1 MRARLAAL
9 LAAMALA
16 SLASTST
23 AAAQAPH
30 VVAPGETLWSIAA
43 ANGLTTR
50 TVAVFNGIAEDTQLQ
65 AGATIE
71 VPTVDEGAAALA
83 SAGYTTSTSTATTST
98 TSSTATSTAP
108 APPVPTPW
116 LSPIWSPWGTLYLAS
131 GAAESWNAMREAS
144 LAQYGVDLYPNGT
157 MSAYRSYDQQS
168 YLYNLYLS
176 GQGALANPPGTSS
189 HELGTAVD
197 VATPE
202 MRWVIDQIGYA
213 YGWGKVHAPTEW
225 WHVDYLG

>member
-1 MRARLAAL
+1 M
-9 LAAMALA
+9 LA
-16 SLASTST
+16 SLA
-23 AAAQAPH
+23 AALISASSAFAEAAH

-43 ANGLTTR
+43 ANNLTTR
-50 TVAVFNGIAEDTQLQ
+50 TVAAYNGISEDTQLV
-65 AGATIE
+65 AGETIE

-83 SAGYTTSTSTATTST
+83 SSGATSTSTATTT
-98 TSSTATSTAP
+98 TTTATSAP
-108 APPVPTPW
+108 APPLPTPW

-144 LAQYGVDLYPNGT
+144 LQDYGVDLYPNGT
-157 MSAYRSYDQQS
+157 LSAYRSYDQQA

-176 GQGALANPPGTSS
+176 GQGAPADPPGTSS

-202 MRWVIDQIGYA
+202 MRWVVDQIGAA
-213 YGWGKVHAPTEW
+213 YGWGKVHGPDEW

>member
-1 MRARLAAL
+1 MPKTGTRAAAL
-9 LAAMALA
+9 LAALTLA

-23 AAAQAPH
+23 AQGEAAH

-43 ANGLTTR
+43 ANNLTTR
-50 TVAVFNGIAEDTQLQ
+50 TVAAYNGLSEDAQLQ
-65 AGATIE
+65 AGETIE

-83 SAGYTTSTSTATTST
+83 SAGSTAATSTTTTST
-98 TSSTATSTAP
+98 TTTATAP
-108 APPVPTPW
+108 APPVPAPW
-116 LSPIWSPWGTLYLAS
+116 LVPIWSPWGTLYLAS

-144 LAQYGVDLYPNGT
+144 LSQFGIDLYPGGT
-157 MSAYRSYDQQS
+157 LSAYRSYDQQS

-176 GQGALANPPGTSS
+176 GQGAPADPPGTSS
-189 HELGTAVD
+189 HEYGTAVD

-202 MRWVIDQIGYA
+202 MRYVIDQIGYA
-213 YGWGKVHAPTEW
+213 YGWGKSHGPGEW